1 MSQSEEKE
9 KQARDIRLKRLHKTC
24 ELTLERFSTVAGD
37 TCSMTGRLRALP
49 VSKDKRLEIVLQ
61 KKREDEALLAYM
73 KARSALFAAIE
84 ADPEMVFQE
93 TVEVAG
99 APVPHRSPRLGAY
112 RRRNSPS
119 NR

>member
-84 ADPEMVFQE
+84 VDPELVFQE
-93 TVEVAG
+93 TVEVTS
-99 APVPHRSPRLGAY
+99 PVPHRSPRLGAY
-112 RRRNSPS
+112 RRRS
-119 NR
+119 